1 MPGYRKRG
9 PIRVSDPMPCR
20 TWSTS
25 APTESQMVATALM
38 KLIFIARK
46 AFEAYLI
53 SSADFALVIRIG
65 GGGVKHDGAG
75 TAAVGKGG

>member
-1 MPGYRKRG
+1 
-9 PIRVSDPMPCR
+9 
-20 TWSTS
+20 
-25 APTESQMVATALM
+25 MVATALM

>member
-1 MPGYRKRG
+1 
-9 PIRVSDPMPCR
+9 
-20 TWSTS
+20 
-25 APTESQMVATALM
+25 M

-65 GGGVKHDGAG
+65 GGVKHDGAG